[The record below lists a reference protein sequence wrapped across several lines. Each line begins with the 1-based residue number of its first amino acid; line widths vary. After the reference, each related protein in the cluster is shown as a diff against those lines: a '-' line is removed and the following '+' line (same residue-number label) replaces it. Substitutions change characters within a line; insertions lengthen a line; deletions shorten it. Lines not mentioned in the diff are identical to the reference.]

1 MRNDTRVLFNQ
12 YLDRQAQLNGVGSAT
27 EKFTVEP
34 SVQQTLETKIQESSE
49 FLGKVNIIGVDELKG
64 DKLGLGVTG
73 PIASR
78 TNTTTHDR
86 TTRDVHT
93 LDERGYECKQTNY
106 DTHVRYNT
114 LDSWAKFKDFQTRL
128 RNAIILRCALDRML
142 IGFRGTSA
150 AAATNLGTS
159 PLLQDVNIGW
169 LHHIRTEAATQ
180 VMDEGA
186 VADKVTYGEGGDYNS
201 LDGLVYDAT
210 KTLLAPWY
218 REDPG
223 LVAIVGR
230 NLLHDKLFP
239 LVDDQSAP
247 TEMLA
252 ADIVRSQR
260 RLGGLPAVA
269 LPYFPDSTVLITR
282 YDNLSI
288 YYQRGARRRA
298 VIDNPKRDR
307 IEHYESSN
315 DAYVIEDYD
324 LCALIENVQPYV
336 AEGGGGGGGGGGGA

>member
-12 YLDRQAQLNGVGSAT
+12 YLDRQAQLNGVGSAV

-78 TNTTTHDR
+78 TNTETTDR
-86 TTRDVHT
+86 ATKDVLT
-93 LDERGYECKQTNY
+93 LDTKGYECKKTDY
-106 DTHVRYNT
+106 DTHIKYRTIDV
-114 LDSWAKFKDFQTRL
+114 WAKFKDFQTRL
-128 RNAIILRCALDRML
+128 RNAIIARCALDRML

-150 AAATNLGTS
+150 AATTNIGTN

-169 LHHIRTEAATQ
+169 LQQIRANAAAR

-186 VADKVTYGEGGDYNS
+186 EEGVVSIGEGGDYKN
-201 LDGLVYDAT
+201 LDALVYDAH
-210 KTLLAPWY
+210 KTLLDPWY
-218 REDPG
+218 RDDPG

-230 NLLHDKLFP
+230 NLMHDKLFP
-239 LVDDQSAP
+239 LVSNPEAP

-260 RLGGLPAVA
+260 RLGGLPGATV
-269 LPYFPDSTVLITR
+269 PYFPDNTILITR
-282 YDNLSI
+282 FDNLSI
-288 YYQRGARRRA
+288 YYQNGARRRA

-315 DAYVIEDYD
+315 DAYVIEDYG
-324 LCALIENVQPYV
+324 LCTLIENVQPV
-336 AEGGGGGGGGGGGA
+336 EA